1 MVQPIGYGN
10 CYIINIPSP
19 LVSFYSGH
27 IMRLGGMES
36 TVDGLWV
43 TGNCSAEMKCIQQ
56 ESTLAS

>member
-1 MVQPIGYGN
+1 MVQPIGCGN
-10 CYIINIPSP
+10 CYMINIPNP

-36 TVDGLWV
+36 TVDGLLV
-43 TGNCSAEMKCIQQ
+43 TGNCSAEMKCIRQ